1 MPCQPTHKSL
11 IHDDNVQSALTAVSA
26 GQFSLPSQAAL
37 ELSLS
42 CATLY
47 RQQSRG
53 KTHSQAREQQQNLTI
68 PEENA
73 LAK

>member
-1 MPCQPTHKSL
+1 MPRQPTHKSL

-26 GQFSLPSQAAL
+26 GQFSSPGQAAL

-47 RQQSRG
+47 RGQSGG